1 MFTHP
6 PLTITEMDILRY
18 ANMALAFGLEL
29 AMLAALGR
37 WGYLQ
42 GKSALFSWL
51 MAIGMVGIAVML
63 WGYFAAP
70 RSAHRLPLLSR
81 LGFELFMFLLSG
93 LLLYTSG
100 YRTAAVWFCALSCV
114 SILLA
119 FIFKE

>member
-1 MFTHP
+1 M
-6 PLTITEMDILRY
+6 LRY

-42 GKSALFSWL
+42 GKSALFSWV
-51 MAIGMVGIAVML
+51 MAVVTVGVAVVL

-70 RSAHRLPLLSR
+70 RSEHRLPLLPR
-81 LGFELFMFLLSG
+81 LSFELFMFLLSS

-100 YRTAAVWFCALSCV
+100 YRTAAVWFCALSCLSV
-114 SILLA
+114 LLA

>member
-1 MFTHP
+1 
-6 PLTITEMDILRY
+6 MDILRY
-18 ANMALAFGLEL
+18 ANMALAFGLEF
-29 AMLAALGR
+29 AMLATLGR

-51 MAIGMVGIAVML
+51 MAVGTVGIALVL

-70 RSAHRLPLLSR
+70 KSEHRLPLLPR
-81 LGFELFMFLLSG
+81 LGFELFMFLLSSW
-93 LLLYTSG
+93 LLYTSG

-119 FIFKE
+119 FIFEQ